1 MNIKLNEKTRKELWD
16 EMVKVEFKI
25 KELKGIFQNEIPITE
40 QVIIQFVD
48 GIQDAMNELAE
59 VQDNF
64 EIKLKAEALY
74 QQFVKNK

>member
-1 MNIKLNEKTRKELWD
+1 MNISLNEKIRKELWD

-48 GIQDAMNELAE
+48 GI
-59 VQDNF
+59 
-64 EIKLKAEALY
+64 
-74 QQFVKNK
+74 

>member
-48 GIQDAMNELAE
+48 GIQDVMNELAE

-74 QQFVKNK
+74 QQFYKIK

>member
-48 GIQDAMNELAE
+48 GIQDVMNELAE

-74 QQFVKNK
+74 QQFDKIK

>member
-1 MNIKLNEKTRKELWD
+1 MNIKLNEKTRKKLWD

-40 QVIIQFVD
+40 QLIIQFVD
-48 GIQDAMNELAE
+48 GIQDVMNELAE

>member
-25 KELKGIFQNEIPITE
+25 KELKGVFQNEIPITE
-40 QVIIQFVD
+40 QVIIQFVE
-48 GIQDAMNELAE
+48 GIQDVMNELAE